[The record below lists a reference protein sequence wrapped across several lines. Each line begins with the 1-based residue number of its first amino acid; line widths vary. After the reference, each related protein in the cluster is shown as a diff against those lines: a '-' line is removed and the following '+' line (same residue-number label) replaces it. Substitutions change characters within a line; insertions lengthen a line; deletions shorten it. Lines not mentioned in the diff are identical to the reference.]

1 MFCQCHFDR
10 HPKMG
15 LVKAEAARKLEIR
28 FPFYVKTPSF
38 RVDLTGT
45 KFSKKFLKE
54 KKHNL
59 FTGNVICNNC
69 WKDSYCIRTTVEFCV
84 PGTS

>member
-1 MFCQCHFDR
+1 
-10 HPKMG
+10 MG

-45 KFSKKFLKE
+45 KFSKKKILKE

-59 FTGNVICNNC
+59 FTGNVIRSVTMLSTFL
-69 WKDSYCIRTTVEFCV
+69 KL
-84 PGTS
+84 GTKIQKIEVNWG

>member
-1 MFCQCHFDR
+1 
-10 HPKMG
+10 MG

-45 KFSKKFLKE
+45 KFSKKEILKE
-54 KKHNL
+54 KTQSIYRQHNSQ
-59 FTGNVICNNC
+59 CNYAQYFSQARYKNT
-69 WKDSYCIRTTVEFCV
+69 KKSK
-84 PGTS
+84 